1 MDLVGAASAVAVVVG
16 LVEVVAAAAAA
27 VVLVVLVQGEIALDS
42 LAVTVRVEM
51 TLRTMR
57 ADFA

>member
-1 MDLVGAASAVAVVVG
+1 LVEAASVVAVVVG
-16 LVEVVAAAAAA
+16 LVVEVAAAAA

-42 LAVTVRVEM
+42 LVVTVRVGM

>member
-1 MDLVGAASAVAVVVG
+1 VDLVEAASVVAVVVG
-16 LVEVVAAAAAA
+16 LVEEEVVAV
-27 VVLVVLVQGEIALDS
+27 VVLAQGEIALDS
-42 LAVTVRVEM
+42 LVVTVLVEM

>member
-1 MDLVGAASAVAVVVG
+1 VDLVEAASVVAVVVG
-16 LVEVVAAAAAA
+16 LVVEVVAAAAA

-42 LAVTVRVEM
+42 LVVTVPVGM

>member
-1 MDLVGAASAVAVVVG
+1 VDLVGAASVVAVVVG
-16 LVEVVAAAAAA
+16 LVVEVVAAA

-42 LAVTVRVEM
+42 LVVTVRVEM

-57 ADFA
+57 VDFA